1 MYTRE
6 LSSEVLF
13 AQEQVAH
20 ERKVIEAFMKDPMSE
35 NVVSVTLEVSGVEH
49 IILIHDEDFGKLAH
63 LLLKFNKKESVRL
76 EGKQLI
82 QSATDNRALSYS
94 VGWIANI
101 VGGLNYA
108 AAIMMSVL
116 VLMKSLFDSKNME
129 V

>member
-35 NVVSVTLEVSGVEH
+35 NVVSVTLEVSGEEYV
-49 IILIHDEDFGKLAH
+49 IPIHEEDYKALAKM
-63 LLLKFNKKESVRL
+63 LLKFNSKERVSL

-82 QSATDNRALSYS
+82 QSATSSRALSYA
-94 VGWIANI
+94 VGCCM
-101 VGGLNYA
+101 G
-108 AAIMMSVL
+108 VL
-116 VLMKSLFDSKNME
+116 SFLSKVASILLPFLLMYGKGMT